1 MNFSPF
7 GGHFPASIP
16 TIHQFAAKFSHD
28 GAGNA
33 VCPTPQDSNN
43 SRYTANGVPSFTQHH
58 PPQQHMLT
66 SSKYQAATYM
76 SPALYSQ
83 QNSVRQDKRQLYDH
97 QELTPEL
104 CAVMLQQSHGQ
115 QHQQQQMQQNE
126 KRQSSEKVL
135 PHGINLACVALFII
149 IFY

>member
-1 MNFSPF
+1 
-7 GGHFPASIP
+7 
-16 TIHQFAAKFSHD
+16 
-28 GAGNA
+28 
-33 VCPTPQDSNN
+33 
-43 SRYTANGVPSFTQHH
+43 
-58 PPQQHMLT
+58 
-66 SSKYQAATYM
+66 M

-135 PHGINLACVALFII
+135 LHGINLVCVISCLLLF
-149 IFY
+149 Y